1 VHLVVGKGGQ
11 LGTSFGNL
19 LGSEVEI
26 VGMDRLDLVETD
38 KIFPTLDRFD
48 PETLINCAAA
58 TEVDAA
64 EDDENEAYLINAV
77 AVEEMTRWAKTRRIP
92 FVTFSSDYV
101 FPGTRQTPYFESD
114 EPDPVNVYG
123 ASKLAGERAA
133 LDGYSRS
140 LVVRTS
146 WLVSGTHPNFL
157 STIIRKSREGPVSVV
172 DDQVGVPNI
181 ADDLAVGTM
190 EALAGG
196 VTGLL
201 HLSSSGEVTWCGFAR
216 EALVVAGMDP
226 DLIQPASTS
235 DYRARATRPQYGVL
249 SSDRD
254 TGVVLPSW
262 RDSLPGVVQ
271 GILTWAYRGLLCL
284 PGGGPSERSEGE
296 EGEP

>member
-1 VHLVVGKGGQ
+1 MHLVVGKGGQ

-19 LGSEVEI
+19 LGSEVVI
-26 VGMDRLDLVETD
+26 VGMDKLDLVETD
-38 KIFPTLDRFD
+38 EIFPTLDRFD
-48 PETLINCAAA
+48 PEALINCAAA

-64 EDDENEAYLINAV
+64 EDDESEAYLINAV
-77 AVEEMTRWAKTRRIP
+77 AVEEMTRWAKTRGIP

-146 WLVSGTHPNFL
+146 WLVSGTHANFL

-216 EALVVAGMDP
+216 EALAVAGMDP

-235 DYRARATRPQYGVL
+235 EYQTRAARPEYGVL
-249 SSDRD
+249 ASDRD
-254 TGVVLPSW
+254 IGVVLPSW
-262 RDSLPGVVQ
+262 RDSLSDVVE
-271 GILTWAYRGLLCL
+271 GILSWV
-284 PGGGPSERSEGE
+284 
-296 EGEP
+296 

>member
-1 VHLVVGKGGQ
+1 MHLVVGKGGQ

-216 EALVVAGMDP
+216 EALAVAGMDP

-271 GILTWAYRGLLCL
+271 GILTWA
-284 PGGGPSERSEGE
+284 
-296 EGEP
+296 

>member
-1 VHLVVGKGGQ
+1 MHLVVGKGGQ

-271 GILTWAYRGLLCL
+271 GILTWA
-284 PGGGPSERSEGE
+284 
-296 EGEP
+296 

>member
-1 VHLVVGKGGQ
+1 MHLVVGKGGQ

-26 VGMDRLDLVETD
+26 VGMDKLDLVETD

-77 AVEEMTRWAKTRRIP
+77 AVEEMARWAKTRGIP

-114 EPDPVNVYG
+114 EPDPVNIYG

-216 EALVVAGMDP
+216 EALAVAGMDP

-235 DYRARATRPQYGVL
+235 DYHARATRPQFGVL

-271 GILTWAYRGLLCL
+271 GILTWA
-284 PGGGPSERSEGE
+284 
-296 EGEP
+296 

>member
-1 VHLVVGKGGQ
+1 MHLVVGKGGQ

-77 AVEEMTRWAKTRRIP
+77 AVEEMARWAKTRGIP
-92 FVTFSSDYV
+92 CVTFSSDYV
-101 FPGTRQTPYFESD
+101 FPGTSQTPYFESD

-146 WLVSGTHPNFL
+146 WLVSGTHANFL

-216 EALVVAGMDP
+216 EALAVAGMDP

-235 DYRARATRPQYGVL
+235 DYQARATRPQYGVL

-271 GILTWAYRGLLCL
+271 GILTWA
-284 PGGGPSERSEGE
+284 
-296 EGEP
+296 

>member
-1 VHLVVGKGGQ
+1 MGG
-11 LGTSFGNL
+11 TDVIYTYKVTNL
-19 LGSEVEI
+19 SEVG
-26 VGMDRLDLVETD
+26 V
-38 KIFPTLDRFD
+38 
-48 PETLINCAAA
+48 
-58 TEVDAA
+58 
-64 EDDENEAYLINAV
+64 
-77 AVEEMTRWAKTRRIP
+77 
-92 FVTFSSDYV
+92 
-101 FPGTRQTPYFESD
+101 
-114 EPDPVNVYG
+114 VNV
-123 ASKLAGERAA
+123 
-133 LDGYSRS
+133 
-140 LVVRTS
+140 T
-146 WLVSGTHPNFL
+146 
-157 STIIRKSREGPVSVV
+157 VV

-235 DYRARATRPQYGVL
+235 DYQARATRPQYGVL

-271 GILTWAYRGLLCL
+271 GILTWA
-284 PGGGPSERSEGE
+284 
-296 EGEP
+296 

>member
-1 VHLVVGKGGQ
+1 MHLVVGEGGQ

-19 LGSEVEI
+19 LGSEVVI
-26 VGMDRLDLVETD
+26 VGMDKLDLVETD
-38 KIFPTLDRFD
+38 EIIPTLDRFD
-48 PETLINCAAA
+48 PESLINCAAA

-64 EDDENEAYLINAV
+64 EDDESEAYLINAV
-77 AVEEMTRWAKTRRIP
+77 AVEEMTRWAKTRGIP

-114 EPDPVNVYG
+114 EPDPVNIYG

-157 STIIRKSREGPVSVV
+157 STIIRKSREGPVGVV

-235 DYRARATRPQYGVL
+235 DYQARATRPQYGVL

-271 GILTWAYRGLLCL
+271 GILTWA
-284 PGGGPSERSEGE
+284 
-296 EGEP
+296 